1 MMIYQIISG
10 VLVVLVLIFS
20 YIIRN
25 LTVKVEKYEDA
36 ISDQTKYLQNI
47 SDLIVDSQK
56 HLNSLDEK
64 GVFQSD
70 DEVGYFF
77 DQMKNVQKELDRYTL
92 PENYGE
98 KTSES

>member
-1 MMIYQIISG
+1 M
-10 VLVVLVLIFS
+10 
-20 YIIRN
+20 
-25 LTVKVEKYEDA
+25 VKVEKYEDA
-36 ISDQTKYLQNI
+36 ISDQTQYLQNI
-47 SDLIVDSQK
+47 SNLIGDSQK

-77 DQMKNVQKELDRYTL
+77 DQMKNVQKELDRYML

>member
-1 MMIYQIISG
+1 MITLQIIIG

-36 ISDQTKYLQNI
+36 ISDQTQYLQNI
-47 SDLIVDSQK
+47 SNLIGDSQK
-56 HLNSLDEK
+56 HLNSLDEN

-77 DQMKNVQKELDRYTL
+77 DQMKNIQKELDRYML

>member
-1 MMIYQIISG
+1 MIYQIISG

>member
-1 MMIYQIISG
+1 MIYQIISG
-10 VLVVLVLIFS
+10 VLVVLILIFS

-77 DQMKNVQKELDRYTL
+77 DQMKNVQKELDRYML